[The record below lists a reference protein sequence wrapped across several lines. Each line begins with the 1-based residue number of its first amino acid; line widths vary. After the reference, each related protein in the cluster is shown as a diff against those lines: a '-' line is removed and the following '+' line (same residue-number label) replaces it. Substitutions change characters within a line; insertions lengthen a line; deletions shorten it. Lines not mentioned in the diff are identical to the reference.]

1 MKHGQNLPF
10 AAIAL
15 SALALAFFSY
25 ELALPSSYR
34 LPLLMVFTATSA
46 SIYGLS
52 WGLVAAG
59 VSALVLVHPAGMQI
73 LDGLLLLLSA
83 LLAYSIGKHL
93 RLSRQYAKALAR
105 SQQLIAEA
113 LKDLPQLD
121 SRQSLLESLPAR
133 LASLGAGGHVSVWLP
148 QERGLRLLACV
159 PDIGI
164 QEISFQGVLGKALR
178 QGKPQHVPNVHQ
190 EPAYIPVPG
199 FTSQAELA
207 LPLFERGEVVA
218 VLNLERDRSF
228 WPEEVDG
235 LVRFAKAVGLQLDR
249 LADLET
255 RRLLLEISLALQK
268 ARSLGEASQMALT
281 LLLQGLSLQ
290 AGAVWEARGGR
301 MQALAHQGVDE
312 PSLLEVL
319 QSGLPYGQGLAW
331 EVYATGKPYFTQC
344 YAWEPRGIDVLR
356 SLNCRTFLAHPIPT
370 GSSKRSRFVL
380 VAGSRQER
388 AWRKAEKELLQLF
401 CRSLGVGFERLIEQ
415 LQRER
420 VNCLLQELLEEP
432 SEDFYHRVLLEAVDL
447 VPGSEAGS
455 LLVLEDG
462 NYHFKAALGYN
473 LAGLQTISLSPEAML
488 SWFSQGEQR
497 ALQGQA
503 RILSADETNIY
514 KISYQSAPPEVID
527 TAGRVREIKAN
538 LCLPIVYRGK
548 VLAYLNLDNLH
559 DAQAF
564 AEDSLRAAQFFAA
577 PLATLLHNNQTQRLL
592 QEAALTDPLTGL
604 PNRRAFE
611 KVLSKEL
618 ERAVRYGHALSLA
631 VMDLEGFKAINDSL
645 GHAMGDQALIRVA
658 QLLEG
663 ERRSSDHLFRWG
675 GDEFAAIFP
684 HTNKTEAAAVAAR
697 YVQLIESVCFDNHR
711 LGVNIGL
718 ASYPEDSP
726 SPDGLLIT
734 ADQRM
739 YQAKALG
746 VPLKL

>member
-1 MKHGQNLPF
+1 
-10 AAIAL
+10 
-15 SALALAFFSY
+15 
-25 ELALPSSYR
+25 
-34 LPLLMVFTATSA
+34 
-46 SIYGLS
+46 
-52 WGLVAAG
+52 
-59 VSALVLVHPAGMQI
+59 
-73 LDGLLLLLSA
+73 
-83 LLAYSIGKHL
+83 
-93 RLSRQYAKALAR
+93 
-105 SQQLIAEA
+105 
-113 LKDLPQLD
+113 
-121 SRQSLLESLPAR
+121 
-133 LASLGAGGHVSVWLP
+133 
-148 QERGLRLLACV
+148 
-159 PDIGI
+159 
-164 QEISFQGVLGKALR
+164 
-178 QGKPQHVPNVHQ
+178 
-190 EPAYIPVPG
+190 
-199 FTSQAELA
+199 
-207 LPLFERGEVVA
+207 
-218 VLNLERDRSF
+218 
-228 WPEEVDG
+228 
-235 LVRFAKAVGLQLDR
+235 
-249 LADLET
+249 
-255 RRLLLEISLALQK
+255 
-268 ARSLGEASQMALT
+268 
-281 LLLQGLSLQ
+281 
-290 AGAVWEARGGR
+290 
-301 MQALAHQGVDE
+301 
-312 PSLLEVL
+312 
-319 QSGLPYGQGLAW
+319 
-331 EVYATGKPYFTQC
+331 
-344 YAWEPRGIDVLR
+344 
-356 SLNCRTFLAHPIPT
+356 
-370 GSSKRSRFVL
+370 
-380 VAGSRQER
+380 
-388 AWRKAEKELLQLF
+388 
-401 CRSLGVGFERLIEQ
+401 
-415 LQRER
+415 
-420 VNCLLQELLEEP
+420 LLQELLEEP

-462 NYHFKAALGYN
+462 NYHLKAALGYN